1 MDDEKRIKAQAL
13 NFARTFQTC
22 IRTTVTFGI
31 NHPPAAAQMQQC
43 YDALNQLLKQFGQF
57 TLGFVDQ
64 RILLNKVLTTDKNLA
79 PLENEFGKRNI
90 GAVTFDIGATLADFK
105 RCVEVMAASPGA
117 IAEEGGL
124 AAYLYT
130 REIPKVRVIP
140 APKGQHRTETGD
152 IIVETD
158 IDSLLASRSAPKMG
172 PLAGTDILELM
183 LRSGNIDTPPS
194 FDGSPQ
200 ATIDL
205 LRASVRGA
213 LISTSGNP
221 QKSFETL
228 GRMLQ
233 ELSPDFMLS
242 AFPMEKQE
250 KMRNAPPD
258 QMAAEFMEDTALQWA
273 VKQLVAVPGSSD
285 AFVIEKDVISVL
297 LRCLKATN
305 TAERLA
311 WKIEELFREYY
322 LPMGTYERIKAE
334 LQWYQLPMRRRQ
346 EELSRVHRFN
356 MFTARRLTDLIK
368 ELVEHSISNGAQQLS
383 QHFFQTL
390 AEADDSLQPEEI
402 EWAGTV
408 LATVASIPAAVH
420 YGIDILSQALA
431 SEYLTA
437 IHPAISGC
445 LASTAQTTS
454 IYEDY
459 ESVLMVGA
467 ALENQ
472 VALHPETHAA
482 CCASHLRHLLPP
494 NSIERI
500 IEITI
505 DRRNDPAWVKTA
517 SRLWNYGGPMSVES
531 LLDRLESEND
541 AKIRLFLIRN
551 VSNLPH
557 GIELVRQRLHDERW
571 YVVRNACVVL
581 NEMKDPEL
589 LNELGPLL
597 RHSHDRV
604 QEAVFQAIVR
614 SRKPERA
621 MIIAESL
628 DSLRGRLLEQALD
641 ELLFLKD
648 PKTLPPLKQFVL
660 AQKPGAQ
667 QTKGF
672 QSLAAIPGDS
682 TIHCLA
688 DILGDMKLDLA
699 TRRAAMHTM
708 MRMSNPL
715 APELVARFAET
726 SYKDPL
732 GLEAIKARS
741 AHVR

>member
-43 YDALNQLLKQFGQF
+43 YESLNALLKQFGQF
-57 TLGFVDQ
+57 TIGFVDQ
-64 RILLNKVLTTDKNLA
+64 RVLLNKVLTSEKNLK

-90 GAVTFDIGATLADFK
+90 GAVTFEIGIILSDFK
-105 RCVEVMAASPGA
+105 RCVEIISVPPSV

-130 REIPKVRVIP
+130 RELPKVRVIA

-158 IDSLLASRSAPKMG
+158 IDSLLASRSAPKLG
-172 PLAGTDILELM
+172 PLAGTDILELI
-183 LRSGNIDTPPS
+183 LRSGNIDMPAGY
-194 FDGSPQ
+194 DGSQQ

-205 LRASVRGA
+205 MRSSVRGA
-213 LISTSGNP
+213 LISNTGDP
-221 QKSFETL
+221 QKSYQVL

-233 ELSPDFMLS
+233 ELSPDYMLS
-242 AFPMEKQE
+242 AFPLEKQE
-250 KMRNAPPD
+250 KMRSLPAD
-258 QMAAEFMEDTALQWA
+258 QIAAEFMEDTALQWA
-273 VKQLVAVPGSSD
+273 VKQLIAVPGSSD
-285 AFVIEKDVISVL
+285 AFVIEKDVIHVL

-356 MFTARRLTDLIK
+356 LFTARRLQDLVK
-368 ELVEHSISNGAQQLS
+368 ELVEQTITNGAQQLS
-383 QHFFQTL
+383 RHFFQTL
-390 AEADDSLQPEEI
+390 AEADDTLQPEEV
-402 EWAGTV
+402 EWAGNV
-408 LATVASIPAAVH
+408 LGAVASIPGAVH
-420 YGIDILSQALA
+420 YGIEVLSHALS
-431 SEYLTA
+431 SEYLA
-437 IHPAISGC
+437 AVHPAISSC

-472 VALHPETHAA
+472 VNRNPDAHAA

-494 NSIERI
+494 NSIERV
-500 IEITI
+500 IEITLE
-505 DRRNDPAWVKTA
+505 RRNDPGWVKTA
-517 SRLWNYGGPMSVES
+517 SRLWAYGGPMSVES
-531 LLDRLESEND
+531 LLDRLENEND
-541 AKIRLFLIRN
+541 AKIRLFLIRQL
-551 VSNLPH
+551 SHMPH

-571 YVVRNACVVL
+571 FVVRNACVVL
-581 NEMKDPEL
+581 TEMKDPEL
-589 LNELGPLL
+589 LDELGPLL

-604 QEAVFQAIVR
+604 QEAVFQSIVR
-614 SRKPERA
+614 SRRPERG
-621 MIIAESL
+621 MILADSL
-628 DSLRGRLLEQALD
+628 TSLRGRLLEQALD

-648 PKTLPPLKQFVL
+648 PKTLPALRQFVTTH
-660 AQKPGAQ
+660 KPGAQ
-667 QTKGF
+667 QSKAF

-708 MRMSNPL
+708 MRMTNPL

-726 SYKDPL
+726 SYRDPL
-732 GLEAIKARS
+732 GLEAIKAKSVLLR
-741 AHVR
+741 

>member
-1 MDDEKRIKAQAL
+1 MEDDKRIKVQAL
-13 NFARTFQTC
+13 SFARTFQTC

-31 NHPPAAAQMQQC
+31 GHPPAAAQIQQC
-43 YDALNQLLKQFGQF
+43 YDALNLLLKQFGQF
-57 TLGFVDQ
+57 TVGFVDQ
-64 RILLNKVLTTDKNLA
+64 RVLLNKVLTTDKNLG

-90 GAVTFDIGATLADFK
+90 GAITFDIGIMLSDFR
-105 RCVEVMAASPGA
+105 RCIEVISAAPSV

-130 REIPKVRVIP
+130 REIPKIRIIP
-140 APKGQHRTETGD
+140 APKGQQRTESGD
-152 IIVETD
+152 IIIETD
-158 IDSLLASRSAPKMG
+158 VDSLLHSRSAPKMG

-183 LRSGNIDTPPS
+183 LRSGGIDQPAN
-194 FDGSPQ
+194 FDGTPQ
-200 ATIDL
+200 STIDL
-205 LRASVRGA
+205 IRSSVRGA
-213 LISTSGNP
+213 LISSSGNP

-242 AFPMEKQE
+242 AFPLEKQE
-250 KMRNAPPD
+250 QMRNLPPD
-258 QMAAEFMEDTALQWA
+258 QVAAEFMEDTALQWA
-273 VKQLVAVPGSSD
+273 IKQLVAVPGSSD

-356 MFTARRLTDLIK
+356 NFTARRLQDLVK
-368 ELVEHSISNGAQQLS
+368 ELVQNGITNGAQQLS

-390 AEADDSLQPEEI
+390 SEADDTLQPEEV
-402 EWAGTV
+402 EWAGSV
-408 LATVASIPAAVH
+408 LASVATIPAAVH
-420 YGIDILSQALA
+420 FGIDILAQALA
-431 SEYLTA
+431 SEYLA
-437 IHPAISGC
+437 AVHPAISSC

-459 ESVLMVGA
+459 ESVILIGT
-467 ALENQ
+467 ALEKQ
-472 VALHPETHAA
+472 VARNSEAHAS

-505 DRRNDPAWVKTA
+505 DRRNDPAWLKTA
-517 SRLWNYGGPMSVES
+517 GRLWNYGGPMSVES
-531 LLDRLESEND
+531 LLDRLEKETD
-541 AKIRLFLIRN
+541 AKIRLFLIRQL
-551 VSNLPH
+551 SNMPH

-571 YVVRNACVVL
+571 FVVRNACVVL
-581 NEMKDPEL
+581 AEMKDPEL

-604 QEAVFQAIVR
+604 QEAVFQSIVR
-614 SRKPERA
+614 GRKPERSTV
-621 MIIAESL
+621 IAESL
-628 DSLRGRLLEQALD
+628 TSLRGRLLEQALD

-648 PKTLPPLKQFVL
+648 PKTLPALKQFIVT
-660 AQKPGAQ
+660 QKPGAQ
-667 QTKGF
+667 QSKAF
-672 QSLAAIPGDS
+672 QSLAAIPGDV
-682 TIHCLA
+682 TVHCLA
-688 DILGDMKLDLA
+688 DIMGDAKLDLM
-699 TRRAAMHTM
+699 TRRTALHTM
-708 MRMSNPL
+708 TRMPSTL
-715 APELVARFAET
+715 AHELVSRFAVT
-726 SYKDPL
+726 AWKDPL
-732 GLEAIKARS
+732 GPEAQKAKS
-741 AHVR
+741 ALAR

>member
-1 MDDEKRIKAQAL
+1 MDDEKRIRAQAL

-31 NHPPAAAQMQQC
+31 NHPPAANQMQGC
-43 YDALNQLLKQFGQF
+43 YDSLNTLLKQFGQF

-90 GAVTFDIGATLADFK
+90 GAVTFDIGIMLSDFK
-105 RCVEVMAASPGA
+105 RCVEVIAASPA
-117 IAEEGGL
+117 VIAEEGGL

-130 REIPKVRVIP
+130 REISKVRVIP

-158 IDSLLASRSAPKMG
+158 VDSLLASRSAPKMG
-172 PLAGTDILELM
+172 TFAGTDILDLM
-183 LRSGNIDTPPS
+183 LRSGNIDAPANY
-194 FDGSPQ
+194 DGSPA

-205 LRASVRGA
+205 MRASVRGA
-213 LISTSGNP
+213 LISSHGDP
-221 QKSFETL
+221 QKSFQTL

-242 AFPMEKQE
+242 AFPLEKQE
-250 KMRNAPPD
+250 KMRNEPPETV
-258 QMAAEFMEDTALQWA
+258 AAEFMEDTALQWA
-273 VKQLVAVPGSSD
+273 IKQLVAVPGSSD

-346 EELSRVHRFN
+346 EELSRIHRFN
-356 MFTARRLTDLIK
+356 LFTARRLQDLVK
-368 ELVEHSISNGAQQLS
+368 ELVEHTITNGAQQLS
-383 QHFFQTL
+383 RHFFETL
-390 AEADDSLQPEEI
+390 SEADDTLQLDEV

-408 LATVASIPAAVH
+408 LALVASIPAAVH
-420 YGIDILSQALA
+420 YGLDVLNQALT
-431 SEYLTA
+431 SEYLSNV
-437 IHPAISGC
+437 HPAIASC

-467 ALENQ
+467 AFENQ
-472 VALHPETHAA
+472 IVQNPEAHAN
-482 CCASHLRHLLPP
+482 CCASHIRHLLPP
-494 NSIERI
+494 NSIERV

-505 DRRNDPAWVKTA
+505 ERRNDPTWLKTA
-517 SRLWNYGGPMSVES
+517 ARLWTYGGPMSVES
-531 LLDRLESEND
+531 LLDRLERETN
-541 AKIRLFLIRN
+541 AKIRLFLIRQL
-551 VSNLPH
+551 SNMPH

-571 YVVRNACVVL
+571 FVVRNACVVL
-581 NEMKDPEL
+581 TEMKDPEL
-589 LNELGPLL
+589 LKELGPLL

-604 QEAVFQAIVR
+604 QEAVFQSIVR
-614 SRKPERA
+614 SRRPERG
-621 MIIAESL
+621 MILAESL
-628 DSLRGRLLEQALD
+628 GSLRGRLLEQALD

-648 PKTLPPLKQFVL
+648 PKTLPALRDFVTTL
-660 AQKPGAQ
+660 KPGAQ
-667 QTKGF
+667 QNKAF
-672 QSLAAIPGDS
+672 QSMSVIPGDN

-699 TRRAAMHTM
+699 TRRAAMQTM
-708 MRMSNPL
+708 MRMQNPL

-726 SYKDPL
+726 SYRDPL
-732 GLEAIKARS
+732 GLEAIKAKS
-741 AHVR
+741 ALIR